1 MKMHDGE
8 IDIDAPLVRSLV
20 AGQFPRWRDL
30 PVTEVHST
38 GTVNAIYRLGDD
50 LCVRLPRVAH
60 WADDLGRELRWL
72 PSLAGQ
78 LSLLVPNPVA
88 RGDPNSSYPFTWALF

>member
-20 AGQFPRWRDL
+20 AEQFPRWRDL
-30 PVTEVHST
+30 PVTEVRST

-50 LCVRLPRVAH
+50 LCASVA
-60 WADDLGRELRWL
+60 AGRALGR
-72 PSLAGQ
+72 
-78 LSLLVPNPVA
+78 
-88 RGDPNSSYPFTWALF
+88 